1 MLSKLTTLP
10 NDPQRAALTSSA
22 RFECT
27 DRALHHRHRWYHTD
41 MEKTTLYLPDD
52 LKAAVKRVAARKQIS
67 EAEVIR
73 QSIRQVVGA
82 VRPRPCGGLFSSGH
96 PIARRT
102 DELLSGFG
110 ER

>member
-1 MLSKLTTLP
+1 MSAGLCHQV
-10 NDPQRAALTSSA
+10 DRQRSQRVETCAGSS
-22 RFECT
+22 
-27 DRALHHRHRWYHTD
+27 ALHHRHRWYHTD

-52 LKAAVKRVAARKQIS
+52 LKAAVKRAAARKQIS

-82 VRPRPCGGLFSSGH
+82 VRPRPRGGLFSSGH

>member
-1 MLSKLTTLP
+1 MIANGDRGP
-10 NDPQRAALTSSA
+10 SA
-22 RFECT
+22 QI
-27 DRALHHRHRWYHTD
+27 AVLHHRHRWYHTD

-52 LKAAVKRVAARKQIS
+52 LKAAVKRAAARQRIS

>member
-1 MLSKLTTLP
+1 MWGGLCPKI
-10 NDPQRAALTSSA
+10 DCQRRQRL
-22 RFECT
+22 ECLG
-27 DRALHHRHRWYHTD
+27 RVPHHRHRWYHID

-52 LKAAVKRVAARKQIS
+52 LKAAVKRAAARKQIS

-82 VRPRPCGGLFSSGH
+82 MRPRPRGGLFSSGH

>member
-1 MLSKLTTLP
+1 VGRALPRKLITRR
-10 NDPQRAALTSSA
+10 DGGSSA
-22 RFECT
+22 QMSFYT
-27 DRALHHRHRWYHTD
+27 TATGGTIQTMD
-41 MEKTTLYLPDD
+41 KTTLYLPDD
-52 LKAAVKRVAARKQIS
+52 LKAAVKRAAARKQIS

-73 QSIRQVVGA
+73 QSIRQTVGA
-82 VRPRPCGGLFSSGH
+82 VRPRPRGALFSSGH